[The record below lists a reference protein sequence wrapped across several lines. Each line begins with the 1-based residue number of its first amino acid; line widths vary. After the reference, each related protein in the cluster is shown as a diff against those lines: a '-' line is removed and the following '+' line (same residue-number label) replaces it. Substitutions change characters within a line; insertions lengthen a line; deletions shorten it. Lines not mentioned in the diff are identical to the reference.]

1 MKKVTCVILMI
12 LIGLALTGCGKQ
24 QENPAD
30 TNHPE
35 KEGDFK
41 EEEPEKDW
49 FTLEEELE
57 PAVVRVECG
66 DSWGSGVIW
75 EITEERLT
83 VVTSGHLLKNRDDC
97 DVVFFHGVFYTAQV
111 EKVPESCDIG
121 FAVLDISELDREDLQ
136 KLRGADKAALAGK
149 TFVEK
154 ENLIEGQEL
163 AVYGSMDYAAG
174 NFVKAY
180 LLEAEEEVEMPESGG
195 KSRLMLCGIQTE
207 QAAAAGRESGAV
219 DAGMSGSG
227 VFDRQGRLV
236 GILSGGDGESFF
248 AAVPVWQILGTDF
261 DGAEA
266 SAHNVPESLP

>member
-1 MKKVTCVILMI
+1 MKKVTYVILI
-12 LIGLALTGCGKQ
+12 TLIGLALTGCGKQ

-30 TNHPE
+30 TNLPE

-57 PAVVRVECG
+57 PAVVRIECG
-66 DSWGSGVIW
+66 DFWGSGVIW
-75 EITEERLT
+75 EMTEEKLT

-97 DVVFFHGVFYTAQV
+97 DVVFFHGVFYTARV
-111 EKVPESCDIG
+111 EKVLEDCDIG
-121 FAVLDISELDREDLQ
+121 FAVLDVSGMDREDLQ
-136 KLRGADKAALAGK
+136 KLRGADKAAFAGK

-154 ENLIEGQEL
+154 ETLISGQDL

-180 LLEAEEEVEMPESGG
+180 LLEAEEEVEMPEDSG
-195 KSRLMLCGIQTE
+195 KSLLMLCGIQTE
-207 QAAAAGRESGAV
+207 QEAAAGKERGAV

-248 AAVPVWQILGTDF
+248 AAVPVWQISETDS
-261 DGAEA
+261 GAA
-266 SAHNVPESLP
+266 GV